1 MTARRVKSVKSV
13 RTDEE
18 GEREVTRARRVRRA
32 RRVKKVKKTTT
43 ATNTFWIEYW
53 GGGTKDIRRFQWTCA
68 FTTRQR
74 GCDMSHDQ

>member
-1 MTARRVKSVKSV
+1 MKSV

-18 GEREVTRARRVRRA
+18 GEREVTRARRARRA

-53 GGGTKDIRRFQWTCA
+53 GGGVQNISDASSGCA
-68 FTTRQR
+68 THALSRHVSKR
-74 GCDMSHDQ
+74 L